1 MVPKKLLRHCTSGVA
16 MLLLTFAILIPGA
29 DALDLSKATVVF
41 SPTEAPSV
49 ANAAVTVLV
58 EEIEK
63 RTGLTLPVSP
73 DWPDAGPV
81 ICIVPQATGLATLY
95 PVEPPALAV
104 PDNPEGYAIATDE
117 HGVWIAGF
125 DFHTGDSRGV
135 LYGVGRLL
143 RNLDWSKDTL
153 KLVAPLNVSTA
164 PDDSIRGHQLGYRTT
179 ANSYDA
185 WTPEMY
191 DQYIRELAI
200 FGVNAIENIPFQD
213 SDSSLMPVTREV
225 MNHRLG
231 EICEKYGVAY
241 WVWTPATVDL
251 TDPEKRA
258 AHLAEHE
265 AYYKASSNLDAV
277 FFPGGDPGHNH
288 PKDVLLFLEDIS
300 KLLAQYHP
308 DTEIWMSLQGFDEE
322 RVEYFFDWIT
332 EHKPT
337 WFTGAVGG
345 PSSPPLPYMR
355 ERLPKEYRL
364 RDYPD
369 ITHTVRSQYATQWID
384 PAYAY
389 TSGREGANPEPVY
402 YSTIFRAFARYT
414 DGFVTYSDG
423 MHDDVNKTVWSL
435 LGWDVDYNVR
445 DGLIEYCRFF
455 FGDEVAVQA
464 ADGLY
469 ALEQN
474 WDGPIALNGGV
485 EATLALWQ
493 GLDRAH
499 PELMENWRWQ
509 LCQLKA
515 HYDAYIRA
523 RFIHEDQLEAD
534 ANAVLATAAEIGVDE
549 AIEQATAIFAKAG
562 PESPRQDLRKAIEQ
576 ICEKMFH
583 SIGYQTSVPKYGASN
598 SQRGAVLDF
607 VDHPLNNRWWYE
619 DQFSEIRGLKS
630 KEEQLARLE
639 ILYTWENP
647 GPGSFYDDIGN
658 VAQSDRVLRG
668 ESLSTDP
675 LMRRH
680 MNPDFMWWDG
690 GLTRVRQSWISKMDW
705 PMGLRYDGLD
715 TDATYVLRTTG
726 LSQCLPRIKGELL
739 KPTLDGKEVGEIK
752 EFPIPKSLYEDGTII
767 VTFDVPHEPGI
778 NWRQMSRLTE
788 VWLIKQ

>member
-1 MVPKKLLRHCTSGVA
+1 MAHTRNSRHNA
-16 MLLLTFAILIPGA
+16 AWIAALLLSTLLVMPFAS
-29 DALDLSKATVVF
+29 ALDLSNATIVVRGGDV
-41 SPTEAPSV
+41 PLVEQT
-49 ANAAVTVLV
+49 AVTVLA
-58 EEIEK
+58 EEVQR
-63 RTGLTLPVSP
+63 RTGIDLPVSTT
-73 DWPDAGPV
+73 WPKAGPA
-81 ICIVPQATGLATLY
+81 IALY
-95 PVEPPALAV
+95 AGGSPTFAGETRPEADYTTA
-104 PDNPEGYAIATDE
+104 PEGYTIAMGDNAI
-117 HGVWIAGF
+117 WIVGADPNGA
-125 DFHTGDSRGV
+125 
-135 LYGVGRLL
+135 LYGAGRLL
-143 RNLDWSKDTL
+143 RNLDWATGSL
-153 KLVAPLNVSTA
+153 KLDAPLNVSTA

-185 WTPEMY
+185 WTPAMY

-213 SDSSLMPVTREV
+213 DDSPLMPVTRQV
-225 MNHRLG
+225 MNRALG
-231 EICEKYGVAY
+231 DICAKYGVAY

-265 AYYKASSNLDAV
+265 AYYKESTHLDAV

-288 PKDVLLFLEDIS
+288 PKDVLAFLEDIS
-300 KLLAQYHP
+300 RLLATHHP
-308 DTEIWMSLQGFDEE
+308 ETEIWMSLQGFDEE

-332 EHKPT
+332 EHKPA

-355 ERLPKEYRL
+355 KRLPAQYRL

-384 PAYAY
+384 PAFAY
-389 TSGREGANPEPVY
+389 TSGREGSNPEPVY
-402 YSTIFRAFARYT
+402 YSTIFRAFAKDT
-414 DGFVTYSDG
+414 DGFITYSDG

-435 LGWDVDYNVR
+435 LGWDVDYDVR
-445 DGLIEYCRFF
+445 DGLIEYCRFH
-455 FGDEVAVQA
+455 FGDDVAERA
-464 ADGLY
+464 ADGIY

-474 WDGPIALNGGV
+474 WDGPIALNGGI
-485 EATLALWQ
+485 ESTLTLWQ
-493 GLDRAH
+493 TLDQAH
-499 PELMENWRWQ
+499 PELKDNWRWQ

-523 RFIHEDQLEAD
+523 RFIHEDKLEAD
-534 ANAVLATAAEIGVDE
+534 ANAVLATAEHIGTNQAMDE
-549 AIEQATAIFAKAG
+549 ALAIFAKAG
-562 PESPRQDLRKAIEQ
+562 PESPRPELRDAIFEL
-576 ICEKMFH
+576 CERMYT
-583 SIGYQTSVPKYGASN
+583 SIGYQTSVPKYGAN
-598 SQRGAVLDF
+598 NAQRGAVLDF

-619 DQFSEIRGLKS
+619 DQFQEIRALEDETEK
-630 KEEQLARLE
+630 LARLKT
-639 ILYTWENP
+639 IYTWENP

-658 VAQSDRVLRG
+658 VAQSDHLLRG

-680 MNPDFMWWDG
+680 MNPDFMWWDN

-715 TDATYVLRTTG
+715 TEASYVIRTTG
-726 LSQCLPRIKGELL
+726 LSQCLPRVNGELL
-739 KPTLDGKEVGEIK
+739 KPTIDGKGIGEIK
-752 EFPIPKSLYEDGTII
+752 EFPVPKKLYEDGLII
-767 VTFDVPHEPGI
+767 LTFDVPHEPGI